1 MLLLTNARKAFAMR
15 VGPGQ
20 VVVAREIRIDDDAL
34 ELSVAAYVTQQPHAV
49 AVRRWLLPP
58 SRTTH
63 SEWRVAQRLAVV

>member
-1 MLLLTNARKAFAMR
+1 MLLLTNARKAFAMP
-15 VGPGQ
+15 VEPGQ

-34 ELSVAAYVTQQPHAV
+34 ALSVVAYVRQKPHTI